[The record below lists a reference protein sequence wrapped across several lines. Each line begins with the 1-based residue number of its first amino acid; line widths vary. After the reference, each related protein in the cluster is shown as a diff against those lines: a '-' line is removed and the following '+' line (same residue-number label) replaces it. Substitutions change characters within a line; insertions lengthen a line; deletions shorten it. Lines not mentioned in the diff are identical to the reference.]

1 MIDAYPNMISQHG
14 QKESG
19 RRLFLAMTAFS
30 ALCGVSRALA
40 QGDLDAGGLGFR
52 DFGVADNGASFY
64 RGGDPS
70 RDPESAA
77 NAHSAKV
84 LSVDGDKG
92 LARVRFETIKIEAGL
107 PLGWRAIEDW
117 ERGVAYSP
125 DKRTRAIFWR
135 LDFGYEGVKDA
146 EHYAATKSGAITARR
161 PGIKAQARKLDDGT
175 FLVAYQNVPGD
186 GDKRAVFDLVVS
198 KPGDAKSGAL
208 LTLGAPGG
216 DADRTLKLLAL
227 MRLEMKVDW

>member
-1 MIDAYPNMISQHG
+1 MTTLQQPEFDVQDIMINMGPQHP
-14 QKESG
+14 
-19 RRLFLAMTAFS
+19 ATH
-30 ALCGVSRALA
+30 GV
-40 QGDLDAGGLGFR
+40 FR
-52 DFGVADNGASFY
+52 M
-64 RGGDPS
+64 
-70 RDPESAA
+70 
-77 NAHSAKV
+77 V

-161 PGIKAQARKLDDGT
+161 PGIKAQARKLGDGT

-198 KPGDAKSGAL
+198 KPGDAKTGAL

-227 MRLEMKVDW
+227 MRVEMKVDW